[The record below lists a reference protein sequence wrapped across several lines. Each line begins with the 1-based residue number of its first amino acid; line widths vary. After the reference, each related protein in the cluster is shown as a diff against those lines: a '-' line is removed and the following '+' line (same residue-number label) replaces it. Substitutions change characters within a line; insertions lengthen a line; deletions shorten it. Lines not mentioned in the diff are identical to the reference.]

1 MIEIKK
7 RSMRI
12 NKIFTLIT
20 SAVRERLKRDIHR
33 KFIKISDKY
42 LKTKVSAINI
52 IVITKNA

>member
-33 KFIKISDKY
+33 KFIKINDKY
-42 LKTKVSAINI
+42 LKTKVSAII
-52 IVITKNA
+52 L